1 MTPTPTESLA
11 VTSEINSDAKP
22 HFDAQI
28 ALVGN
33 PNAGKSTLFN
43 ALTGARAKV
52 MNAPG
57 TTVELQRGIWRGGGE
72 PERKASLWRPDA
84 IATHRLSAR
93 ETKGIELVDLP
104 GTYSLFA
111 RSPDEQVTASFLSK
125 GTDLVIVVLDATAL
139 ARSLYLLSQIIDT
152 GIPVIA
158 VVTMQ
163 DVAATRG
170 VYPDL
175 TALADAVN
183 VPVVAVDPRSG
194 TGVAALGAAVHRQLQ
209 LIARREAQWPDHQTT
224 CEDKAT
230 SEPNFGASSGTGS
243 NSGASSTSG
252 PSLQKT
258 PSWARLQASGKF
270 YALTTD
276 TLPPLA
282 AVNSSTVGSQPA
294 ANARTCR
301 CGNPL
306 GTPAL
311 ALSPDAPTSDPI
323 AEQRFEWTERV
334 LAATLPTTPTEPV
347 RSFSDRLD
355 RVLLHPIWGLPMF
368 ALVMWLVFQLTT
380 TVATPLVDAISA
392 FFDGPVAELVRAI
405 TPAGGWLQSLLI
417 NGLLTG
423 VGTVLSF
430 TPLLALVFLGITI
443 LEDSGY
449 LARAAYVAD
458 RTLRKL
464 GLDGRAMVPLVI
476 GFGCNVP
483 AIAATKTIPDARRRL
498 LTGLLVPLTSCPA
511 MLTIYVLV
519 AAAFFPGHVGTVIF
533 AMYALSAL
541 LVVLGGV
548 ILHKTLFKNLLS
560 TGTLVLALPAYR
572 FPKLKFIAQTC
583 LNRVVDFVKGA
594 GGVIAGVL
602 LIAWLLSAIPAPGAS
617 AHNALGEH
625 VQARFGQVPIEHSI
639 YGRAADAVAPL
650 LAPAGLDDWR
660 ITSALATGFIAK
672 EATVG
677 ALAQTLGVS
686 DSDPAAAGD
695 SPDGLAARFHQVLA
709 HSSGGYPT
717 AAAAAFL
724 VLVLA
729 NTPCLATAATQRRQF
744 GWRWAAASMGGQ
756 IVLAWVLAVLTFQ
769 LLRVLL

>member
-1 MTPTPTESLA
+1 MTALTAEHGSDTA
-11 VTSEINSDAKP
+11 VLQRGQHHGSPAWQGSAPKYA
-22 HFDAQI
+22 AQV

-43 ALTGARAKV
+43 ALTGSRAKV

-57 TTVELQRGIWRGGGE
+57 TTVEVQRGTWYGQSEIRHHGAE
-72 PERKASLWRPDA
+72 NKRITDTP
-84 IATHRLSAR
+84 IHRLD
-93 ETKGIELVDLP
+93 KIELIDLP

-111 RSPDEQVTASFLSK
+111 QSPDEQVTTSFLNQ
-125 GTDLVIVVLDATAL
+125 GCDLVVVVLDATAL
-139 ARSLYLLSQIIDT
+139 ARSLYLLAQVLELNV
-152 GIPVIA
+152 PVVA
-158 VVTMQ
+158 VVTML
-163 DVAATRG
+163 DVAATRN
-170 VYPDL
+170 VRPDL
-175 TALADAVN
+175 TALAQAISI
-183 VPVVAVDPRSG
+183 PVVAVDPRSG
-194 TGVAALGAAVHRQLQ
+194 NGISALVAALSKQLN
-209 LIARREAQWPDHQTT
+209 LIKQQAIEVASEPDFESRHQTH
-224 CEDKAT
+224 
-230 SEPNFGASSGTGS
+230 N
-243 NSGASSTSG
+243 
-252 PSLQKT
+252 
-258 PSWARLQASGKF
+258 WAKYQAGGKF
-270 YALTTD
+270 FALRQGD
-276 TLPPLA
+276 SHQSQQP
-282 AVNSSTVGSQPA
+282 GSPIPH
-294 ANARTCR
+294 NAHSGGSRCR
-301 CGNPL
+301 CG
-306 GTPAL
+306 
-311 ALSPDAPTSDPI
+311 
-323 AEQRFEWTERV
+323 
-334 LAATLPTTPTEPV
+334 TTPTTAALDANISAATEGETPGFDAAAADRFAWTEQVLATVLPANQADPV

-368 ALVMWLVFQLTT
+368 ALIMLLVFQLTT
-380 TVATPLVDAISA
+380 TIATPLVDGIAT
-392 FFDGPVAELVRAI
+392 FFDGPVAGLI
-405 TPAGGWLQSLLI
+405 QNLTPNGSWLQSLLI

-458 RTLRKL
+458 RALRKL

-541 LVVLGGV
+541 LVVLGGLL
-548 ILHKTLFKNLLS
+548 LHKTVFKNLGS
-560 TGTLVLALPAYR
+560 TQPLVLALPAYQ
-572 FPKLKFIAQTC
+572 FPKLKFIGQTC
-583 LNRVVDFVKGA
+583 LIRVVDFIKGA
-594 GGVIAGVL
+594 GSVIAGVL
-602 LIAWLLSAIPAPGAS
+602 ILAWLLSAIPAPGGNRPDDAS
-617 AHNALGEH
+617 T
-625 VQARFGQVPIEHSI
+625 RFGEIPIAYSL
-639 YGRAADAVAPL
+639 YGRAASIAAPIF
-650 LAPAGLDDWR
+650 APAGLDDWR

-677 ALAQTLGVS
+677 ALAQTLGGD
-686 DSDPAAAGD
+686 DSLAGDGSLAAGTLLD
-695 SPDGLAARFHQVLA
+695 ANEVGLATRFHQVLYQ
-709 HSSGGYPT
+709 SSGGYPT

-744 GWRWAAASMGGQ
+744 GWRWAAVSLGGQ